1 MSEDIEII
9 NQNTRIEKIKNF
21 FLDNYKKL
29 IGSLVLILLVV
40 FLYFGYQEYK
50 KKIKLEI
57 AETYN
62 QITLKKITIE
72 NTNDIE
78 QLIKIIKEKDP
89 IYSALSLYFIIEN
102 NLVNDQGEINNFF
115 DLVIKSQEEKE
126 IKNLIIYKKAM
137 FNADKISE
145 NELLEI
151 LNPILKSESVWKSHA
166 LLLMA
171 DYFENKNNLIK
182 SKDFLEEIINSE
194 TVNNDIKIEQR
205 EDLKGILVIKKIF
218 YILLY
223 FISC

>member
-21 FLDNYKKL
+21 FTNNYKKL
-29 IGSLVLILLVV
+29 IGLLVSILLLL

-50 KKIKLEI
+50 KRVKLGI

-62 QITLKKITIE
+62 QITLKDITIE
-72 NTNDIE
+72 NNNDIE
-78 QLIKIIKEKDP
+78 QLVKIIKEKDP

-102 NLVNDQGEINNFF
+102 NLVNDQKKINNFF

-137 FNADKISE
+137 YNADIISE
-145 NELLEI
+145 NELLDI

-171 DYFENKNNLIK
+171 DYFEHNDNLIK
-182 SKDFLEEIINSE
+182 SKDFLEEIVNSE
-194 TVNNDIKIEQR
+194 LVNNEIRIEAER
-205 EDLKGILVIKKIF
+205 RLKRKLGD
-218 YILLY
+218 
-223 FISC
+223 

>member
-9 NQNTRIEKIKNF
+9 NQNTRIEKIKIFFSNNF
-21 FLDNYKKL
+21 KKL
-29 IGSLVLILLVV
+29 IALLVLILLVV

-171 DYFENKNNLIK
+171 DYFEHSNKLIK
-182 SKDFLEEIINSE
+182 SKDFLEEIVNSE
-194 TVNNDIKIEQR
+194 LVNNEIRIEAER
-205 EDLKGILVIKKIF
+205 RLKRKF
-218 YILLY
+218 
-223 FISC
+223 SD

>member
-21 FLDNYKKL
+21 FSNNYKKL
-29 IGSLVLILLVV
+29 IGLLVSILLLL
-40 FLYFGYQEYK
+40 FSYFGYQEYEK
-50 KKIKLEI
+50 RKKLEI

-62 QITLKKITIE
+62 QITLKEITIQDS
-72 NTNDIE
+72 NDVE
-78 QLIKIIKEKDP
+78 QLVKIIKKKDP

-102 NLVNDQGEINNFF
+102 NLVNDQKEINNFF
-115 DLVIKSQEEKE
+115 DMVIKSQKEKE

-137 FNADKISE
+137 YNAEIISE
-145 NELLEI
+145 NELLDI

-171 DYFENKNNLIK
+171 DYSDNNSNLIK

-194 TVNNDIKIEQR
+194 TANNEIRIEAER
-205 EDLKGILVIKKIF
+205 RLKRKFGD
-218 YILLY
+218 
-223 FISC
+223 

>member
-21 FLDNYKKL
+21 FSNNYKKL
-29 IGSLVLILLVV
+29 IGLLISTLLLL
-40 FLYFGYQEYK
+40 FSYFGYQEYK
-50 KKIKLEI
+50 KRAKLEI
-57 AETYN
+57 AEIYN
-62 QITLKKITIE
+62 QITLKEITIK
-72 NTNDIE
+72 NTDDIE
-78 QLIKIIKEKDP
+78 QLVKIIKEKDP

-102 NLVNDQGEINNFF
+102 DLLNDRKEINNFF

-137 FNADKISE
+137 YNAEVAKE

-171 DYFENKNNLIK
+171 DYFDHNNNSIK
-182 SKDFLEEIINSE
+182 SKDFLQEIINSE
-194 TVNNDIKIEQR
+194 LVNNEIRIEAER
-205 EDLKGILVIKKIF
+205 RLKRNSGG
-218 YILLY
+218 
-223 FISC
+223 

>member
-21 FLDNYKKL
+21 FSKNYKKL
-29 IGSLVLILLVV
+29 IGLLISILLLL
-40 FLYFGYQEYK
+40 FSYFGYQEYK
-50 KKIKLEI
+50 KRAKLEI
-57 AETYN
+57 AEIYN
-62 QITLKKITIE
+62 QITLKEITIK
-72 NTNDIE
+72 NTDDIE
-78 QLIKIIKEKDP
+78 QLVKIIEEKDP

-102 NLVNDQGEINNFF
+102 DLLNDRKEINNFF

-137 FNADKISE
+137 YNADVATE

-171 DYFENKNNLIK
+171 DYFDNNNNSIK
-182 SKDFLEEIINSE
+182 SKDFLQEIINSE
-194 TVNNDIKIEQR
+194 LVNNEIRIEAER
-205 EDLKGILVIKKIF
+205 RLKRNSGG
-218 YILLY
+218 
-223 FISC
+223 